1 MGRRRQRGSNWSAEE
16 AATVVVRW
24 RRSGLSAGAFA
35 EREGISTSRL
45 WYWSKRLSKPNTV
58 SFVPV
63 TMRDAN
69 GDPGPQRR
77 QDVIELEVGGV
88 TVRVREGLDDERI
101 ARLCAAL
108 SGMARSC

>member
-1 MGRRRQRGSNWSAEE
+1 MGRRRRRAENWSSEE
-16 AATVVVRW
+16 AAAVVGRW
-24 RRSGLSAGAFA
+24 RSSGLSAGAFA

-45 WYWSKRLSKPNTV
+45 WYWSKRLSEPSTV

-69 GDPGPQRR
+69 GDAGPQRG
-77 QDVIELEVGGV
+77 QAVIELEVSGV

-108 SGMARSC
+108 SGVERSC